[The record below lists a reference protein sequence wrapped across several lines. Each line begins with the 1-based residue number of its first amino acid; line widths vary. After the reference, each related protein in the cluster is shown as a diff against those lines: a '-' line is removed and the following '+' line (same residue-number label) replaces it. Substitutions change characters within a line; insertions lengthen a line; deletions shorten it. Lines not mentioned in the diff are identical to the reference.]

1 MGMRI
6 ENGGILTTVQDGG
19 RFGYEQFGVSP
30 SGPMDMRAMNT
41 ANILVGNHMNESCLE
56 MTIMGPQIRFTGN
69 AVIALTGADM
79 KPAINGRT
87 VSMYRAVAVQSGD
100 VLKLGTAQSGCR
112 AYLAAAGGLDI
123 PELMGSKCTMV
134 GNGFGGYRGRKLQK
148 DDEIGFVKNVS
159 VLPNMQARWALPDRY
174 QAGEHVLRVI
184 MGPQDDMFTE
194 KGINSFLGGA
204 YKVGQEFDRMGYRLE
219 GPVIEHKEDGNIIS
233 DGVVTGSV
241 QVPTAGRPI
250 VMLAE
255 HQTIGGYTKMATVIT
270 VDLPVIGQCRAGDAI
285 RFRAVTVDEAQK
297 LYEAY
302 YQEMEA
308 LQKRMETPSA
318 YLPPRNFTVTI
329 GEKVYQVQ
337 VEEREE

>member
-148 DDEIGFVKNVS
+148 DDEIGFV
-159 VLPNMQARWALPDRY
+159 NMSSCGPIIT
-174 QAGEHVLRVI
+174 LR
-184 MGPQDDMFTE
+184 TC
-194 KGINSFLGGA
+194 S
-204 YKVGQEFDRMGYRLE
+204 
-219 GPVIEHKEDGNIIS
+219 
-233 DGVVTGSV
+233 
-241 QVPTAGRPI
+241 
-250 VMLAE
+250 LA
-255 HQTIGGYTKMATVIT
+255 
-270 VDLPVIGQCRAGDAI
+270 
-285 RFRAVTVDEAQK
+285 
-297 LYEAY
+297 
-302 YQEMEA
+302 
-308 LQKRMETPSA
+308 
-318 YLPPRNFTVTI
+318 
-329 GEKVYQVQ
+329 
-337 VEEREE
+337 

>member
-30 SGPMDMRAMNT
+30 SGPMDMRAMNM
-41 ANILVGNHMNESCLE
+41 ANILVGNPMNESCLE
-56 MTIMGPQIRFTGN
+56 MTILGPQIRFTSS

-79 KPAINGRT
+79 KPTINGRT

-100 VLKLGTAQSGCR
+100 VLKLGTVQNGCR
-112 AYLAAAGGLDI
+112 TYLAAAGGLDI

-134 GNGFGGYRGRKLQK
+134 GKGFGGYEGRKLQK
-148 DDEIGFVKNVS
+148 DDEIGFVKHVS
-159 VLPNMQARWALPDRY
+159 MLPNMQARCTYPDKY
-174 QAGEHVLRVI
+174 QTKEHVLRVI

-194 KGINSFLGGA
+194 KGMNSFLGGA

-233 DGVVTGSV
+233 DGVVTGSI
-241 QVPTAGRPI
+241 QVPTSGRPI

-255 HQTIGGYTKMATVIT
+255 RQTIGGYTKIATVIT
-270 VDLPVIGQCRAGDAI
+270 VDLPVIGQCKAGDVI

-302 YQEMEA
+302 YREMEA
-308 LQKRMETPSA
+308 LQRKMETLSA
-318 YLPPRNFTVTI
+318 CLPPRNFTVTI
-329 GEKVYQVQ
+329 GERVYQVQ